1 MGIKLY
7 TKKGDNGTTSLLS
20 GTRVPKTDNR
30 IKAVGVLDELNSF
43 IGLMVSKF
51 DDESMFEEL
60 QWVLFNAGSMVINDN
75 NMELTEVTETDI
87 TKLEQNI
94 DSLDA
99 LLPPLKNFIL
109 PRGDEK
115 VTLMHVCRTIARR
128 AEVACI
134 EAETNPIIIKY
145 LNRLSDYFFILAR
158 YYLMDGKMTE
168 IIWKNQ

>member
-43 IGLMVSKF
+43 IGLLVSKF
-51 DDESMFEEL
+51 DDDLMFEKL
-60 QWVLFNAGSMVINDN
+60 QWNLFNAGSMVINDN
-75 NMELTEVTETDI
+75 NTELIEVTDADVTN
-87 TKLEQNI
+87 LEENI

-115 VTLMHVCRTIARR
+115 VTLIHVCRTIARR

-158 YYLMDGKMTE
+158 YYMKNGNISE
-168 IIWKNQ
+168 IIWKNK

>member
-60 QWVLFNAGSMVINDN
+60 QWVLFNAGSM
-75 NMELTEVTETDI
+75 E
-87 TKLEQNI
+87 
-94 DSLDA
+94 
-99 LLPPLKNFIL
+99 PLKRAGLLIL
-109 PRGDEK
+109 
-115 VTLMHVCRTIARR
+115 
-128 AEVACI
+128 
-134 EAETNPIIIKY
+134 
-145 LNRLSDYFFILAR
+145 F
-158 YYLMDGKMTE
+158 
-168 IIWKNQ
+168 